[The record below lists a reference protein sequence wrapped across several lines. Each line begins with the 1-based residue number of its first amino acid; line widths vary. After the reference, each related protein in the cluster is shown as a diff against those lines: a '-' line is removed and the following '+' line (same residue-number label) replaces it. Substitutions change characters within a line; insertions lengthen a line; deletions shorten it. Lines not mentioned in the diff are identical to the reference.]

1 MAKDAEA
8 WWLDVTDLK
17 QYICCP
23 RLIYYHYCL
32 PAIRPLTFAMQ
43 VGKEAHR
50 QEQDREL
57 RRSLSLYGVSQ
68 GERLFHYP
76 LASARLR
83 LKGRVDMLIVT
94 PSWCAPDREAIV
106 VEYKHTEQQAGPHLK
121 IQVAAYALLVQE
133 ELRIPVRKAMLY
145 SLALRRAEAVTLTS
159 ALLRKVE
166 RLLIE
171 IRRLLSDERMPVA
184 TLQQRRC
191 LLCEFR
197 RFCND
202 VV

>member
-1 MAKDAEA
+1 
-8 WWLDVTDLK
+8 
-17 QYICCP
+17 
-23 RLIYYHYCL
+23 
-32 PAIRPLTFAMQ
+32 
-43 VGKEAHR
+43 
-50 QEQDREL
+50 
-57 RRSLSLYGVSQ
+57 
-68 GERLFHYP
+68 
-76 LASARLR
+76 
-83 LKGRVDMLIVT
+83 
-94 PSWCAPDREAIV
+94 
-106 VEYKHTEQQAGPHLK
+106 
-121 IQVAAYALLVQE
+121 
-133 ELRIPVRKAMLY
+133 MLY

>member
-1 MAKDAEA
+1 MAMDAET

-17 QYICCP
+17 QYSCCP
-23 RLIYYHYCL
+23 RLIYYRYCL
-32 PAIRPLTFAMQ
+32 PSIRPLTLAMRI
-43 VGKEAHR
+43 GTEAHY

-57 RRSLSLYGVSQ
+57 RRGLSIYGLSQ

-83 LKGRVDMLIVT
+83 LKGRVDLLIVT
-94 PSWCAPDREAIV
+94 PSRTAPNREAVV

-121 IQVAAYALLVQE
+121 IQLAAYALLVQE
-133 ELRIPVRKAMLY
+133 ELHIPVRKAMLY
-145 SLALRRAEAVTLTS
+145 SLALRRAETIALTP
-159 ALLRKVE
+159 ALLRRVE
-166 RLLIE
+166 LLLLE
-171 IRRLLSDERMPVA
+171 IRRLLAYERMPAA
-184 TLQQRRC
+184 TPQQRRC
-191 LLCEFR
+191 PLCEFR